1 MSDAPVVAPFR
12 AGFVTVVGRPNV
24 GKSTLVNRLVGQKVA
39 IVSDKPQTT
48 RNRILAVVNRPGAQM
63 VLFDTP
69 GIHKPMHEMNRRMVE
84 TATRSIGQGDVVLW
98 LAEVTEP
105 PGPGDR
111 FIEGLLKKS
120 GLPVVLALNKID
132 RVPKPRILPAIEAW
146 RHLADFAEIVPVS
159 ALKGD
164 NVDRLEKVLLGRLPE
179 GTALYPEDFLTDLPE
194 RFFVAEMVRER
205 ILHHT
210 REEIPYVTGVVI
222 ELFKEEEGLVRIHA
236 AILVERDNQK
246 GILIGRGGSM
256 LKTVGTEARLQI
268 EAFLG
273 MKVFLGPLR
282 QGPRA
287 LARERGHPRRDGP
300 GGPTAA
306 RTGRTAITPRTDEP
320 GSSVIPRDF
329 DWTGPAES
337 AVSAPAGLRIPRR
350 TASRAPGMTGIRA
363 RTATAS
369 TLARVGRQNATI
381 SLPRT

>member
-1 MSDAPVVAPFR
+1 VSEGRAAPFR

-39 IVSDKPQTT
+39 IVSEKPQTT

-98 LAEVTEP
+98 LVEVKEP

-111 FIEGLLKKS
+111 FIEGRLREAR
-120 GLPVVLALNKID
+120 LPVVLAINKID
-132 RVPKPRILPAIEAW
+132 RVPRPRILPAIEAW
-146 RHLADFAEIVPVS
+146 RHAGSFVDIVPVS
-159 ALKGD
+159 ALRGD
-164 NVDRLEKVLLGRLPE
+164 NVDRLEEVLLARLPE
-179 GTALYPEDFLTDLPE
+179 GAALYPDDFLTDLPE

-222 ELFKEEEGLVRIHA
+222 EQFREEDALVRIQA
-236 AILVERDNQK
+236 AILVERENQK

-256 LKTVGTEARLQI
+256 LKKVGTEARQQI

-273 MKVFLGPLR
+273 TKVFLGLFVKV
-282 QGPRA
+282 
-287 LARERGHPRRDGP
+287 REHWREDESILGEMGLGD
-300 GGPTAA
+300 
-306 RTGRTAITPRTDEP
+306 TGR
-320 GSSVIPRDF
+320 SSDQ
-329 DWTGPAES
+329 A
-337 AVSAPAGLRIPRR
+337 
-350 TASRAPGMTGIRA
+350 
-363 RTATAS
+363 
-369 TLARVGRQNATI
+369 
-381 SLPRT
+381 

>member
-1 MSDAPVVAPFR
+1 VSDGVVVPFR

-84 TATRSIGQGDVVLW
+84 TATRSIGQGDIVLW
-98 LAEVTEP
+98 LVEVTER
-105 PGPGDR
+105 PGSGDR
-111 FIEGLLKKS
+111 FIEGLLRRS

-132 RVPKPRILPAIEAW
+132 RVAKPRILPEIEAW
-146 RHLADFAEIVPVS
+146 RHVGSFAEIVPVS

-164 NVDRLEKVLLGRLPE
+164 NVDRLETVLLARLP
-179 GTALYPEDFLTDLPE
+179 GGAALYPDDFLTDRPE
-194 RFFVAEMVRER
+194 RFFVVEMVRER
-205 ILHHT
+205 ILAHT

-222 ELFKEEEGLVRIHA
+222 EQFKEEEGLVRIHA

-273 MKVFLGPLR
+273 TKVFLGLFVKVREKWRENEAVLGEMGLGERPDRGQDR
-282 QGPRA
+282 QVRPD
-287 LARERGHPRRDGP
+287 RGD
-300 GGPTAA
+300 
-306 RTGRTAITPRTDEP
+306 
-320 GSSVIPRDF
+320 
-329 DWTGPAES
+329 
-337 AVSAPAGLRIPRR
+337 
-350 TASRAPGMTGIRA
+350 
-363 RTATAS
+363 
-369 TLARVGRQNATI
+369 
-381 SLPRT
+381 